1 MLARC
6 AAKILTASNGDDVLQ
21 DACQRLSL
29 DYSRID
35 TNQSHVPSKEQPT
48 EGDLSVRGALDIL
61 SSIMRRADADPS
73 ERRGGASA
81 AIWFVSFVL
90 RA

>member
-6 AAKILTASNGDDVLQ
+6 VAKVLTASNGDDVLQ
-21 DACQRLSL
+21 DACQRMSL
-29 DYSRID
+29 DYSRIEA
-35 TNQSHVPSKEQPT
+35 NQSRTLAKEQRVQ
-48 EGDLSVRGALDIL
+48 GDLSVRGALDIL

-81 AIWFVSFVL
+81 AIWCVSS
-90 RA
+90 